1 LTQAGVPAR
10 WPPGT
15 ISAFGDPV
23 RDVAWRRETVHDSPS
38 LLIEDSALPF
48 AQALGRDYAPNDQ
61 FAFPYF
67 GVFRWRV
74 GSFERLIDANAILRI
89 RGGEEAFE
97 THPVQGVGHASAI
110 LTPSPALLDEV
121 RALSRR
127 AGGDVAP
134 IVTSMDDRTRLMVH
148 DILFN
153 PISTILGRDEASIDL
168 LAVAMGTGSAAPPR
182 PSPLVEKA
190 KEILHDRFAEPLSLE
205 QIARDLGVTPV
216 YLTQIF
222 RRQEGLPL
230 YRYQTRLRLSRAL
243 LLLPDCASI
252 TELALDLGYSSHAH
266 FTATFST
273 VFGITPRAFRASRNG
288 GRPID
293 WTVALGGSPQDSRN
307 GSDREAWPNA

>member
-1 LTQAGVPAR
+1 MIG
-10 WPPGT
+10 
-15 ISAFGDPV
+15 AFGDPV
-23 RDVAWRRETVHDSPS
+23 RDVAWRRETIHDTPS

-48 AQALGRDYAPNDQ
+48 AQALGHDYSPNDQ
-61 FAFPYF
+61 FVFPYF

-89 RGGEEAFE
+89 KGGEEAFE

-121 RALSRR
+121 RALARR
-127 AGGDVAP
+127 AGDDEAPVASP
-134 IVTSMDDRTRLMVH
+134 MADRTRLMLH

-153 PISTILGRDEASIDL
+153 PLSTLLGRDEASIDL
-168 LAVAMGTGSAAPPR
+168 LGVAIGAGPGDKGAAAPPR

-190 KEILHDRFAEPLSLE
+190 KEILHHRFAEPVSLE
-205 QIARDLGVTPV
+205 QIARELGVTPV
-216 YLTQIF
+216 YLTQVF

-243 LLLPDCASI
+243 LLLPDCGSI
-252 TELALDLGYSSHAH
+252 TALALDLGYSSHAH
-266 FTATFST
+266 FTATFGT
-273 VFGITPRAFRASRNG
+273 VFGISPKAFRASRNG

-293 WTVALGGSPQDSRN
+293 WSAAIGVPPQQSRN